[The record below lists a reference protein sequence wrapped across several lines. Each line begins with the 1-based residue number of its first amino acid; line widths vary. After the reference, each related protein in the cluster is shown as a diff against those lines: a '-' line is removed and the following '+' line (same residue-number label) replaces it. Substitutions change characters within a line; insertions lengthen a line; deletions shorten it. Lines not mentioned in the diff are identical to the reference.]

1 LLILGIPAAFINVLA
16 ICNMIDTLKTKF
28 NVDEH
33 SAHDMSS
40 ALFNLSLM
48 FGECIGPAFG
58 GYITEY
64 SSFSA
69 SCVGAGFINLIYV
82 FIFVYI
88 NYVAFMKEINEKI
101 MNKTKTNVLLD
112 LKNMDDDFSYNK
124 SNNKS
129 NNKNNKELDIIF
141 NDSVNNKIKK

>member
-48 FGECIGPAFG
+48 FGEFIGPAFG
-58 GYITEY
+58 GYVTEY

-69 SCVGAGFINLIYV
+69 SCVSAGFINLIYV

-88 NYVAFMKEINEKI
+88 NYVTFMKEFNEKI
-101 MNKTKTNVLLD
+101 MNNKKIDVLLD
-112 LKNMDDDFSYNK
+112 LKNMNDDFSYK
-124 SNNKS
+124 
-129 NNKNNKELDIIF
+129 NNKNMNSKELDIIF
-141 NDSVNNKIKK
+141 NDSVINKINK